1 MKSTFVVGI
10 TGCSG
15 SGKTFILNSILS
27 HFHSDEIAIV
37 SQDNYYL
44 PGEKVPMDEN
54 GVINYDLP
62 ESIHLGGFQEDII
75 KIKQGERLSKME
87 YTYNNPAKSPRLIET
102 TPAPIIFVEGIFIFS
117 HEIIDNELDYRIYV
131 EAESNIRLNR
141 RIQRDLTERGYDSD
155 DVNYRYRNHVMPA
168 YKKYVEPFRHKADLI
183 IENNDLTTPVLHD
196 LVTFLK
202 TKSR

>member
-1 MKSTFVVGI
+1 
-10 TGCSG
+10 
-15 SGKTFILNSILS
+15 
-27 HFHSDEIAIV
+27 
-37 SQDNYYL
+37 
-44 PGEKVPMDEN
+44 
-54 GVINYDLP
+54 
-62 ESIHLGGFQEDII
+62 
-75 KIKQGERLSKME
+75 ME

>member
-27 HFHSDEIAIV
+27 HFHTDEIAIV

-54 GVINYDLP
+54 GIINYDLP